1 LKNQKTKKFEMTQEA
16 AAAIEEVKNFLK
28 TGTMTYNIELDRPIY
43 LMTDASNVA
52 MGAFLYQIDVY
63 EKTDENKALF
73 LEKYGYEP
81 ETNSS
86 VHLMP
91 GVSPGKNVPIV
102 MDFVKDK
109 TQIEMPETLDPTL
122 TMSQKI

>member
-1 LKNQKTKKFEMTQEA
+1 MLCYLSSFIPNYSTRLFPVFQLLKNQKTKKLEMTQEA
-16 AAAIEEVKNFLK
+16 VAAIEEVKNFLK
-28 TGTMTYNIELDRPIY
+28 TGAMTYNIELDRPIY

-81 ETNSS
+81 ETNS
-86 VHLMP
+86 
-91 GVSPGKNVPIV
+91 
-102 MDFVKDK
+102 
-109 TQIEMPETLDPTL
+109 
-122 TMSQKI
+122 

>member
-1 LKNQKTKKFEMTQEA
+1 
-16 AAAIEEVKNFLK
+16 
-28 TGTMTYNIELDRPIY
+28 
-43 LMTDASNVA
+43 MTDASNVA

-63 EKTDENKALF
+63 EKTEENKALF
-73 LEKYGYEP
+73 LEKYGYVP
-81 ETNSS
+81 EMNSS

-122 TMSQKI
+122 TMSQKIKNLENSIVHVKPIFWFSKLFTEGQRLR